1 MDHDDEIQ
9 EFLKETGLESLVPED
24 GEKKVYNTV
33 ITVGPEAEM
42 IKEILLEIQQ
52 IFTL

>member
-24 GEKKVYNTV
+24 GGKK
-33 ITVGPEAEM
+33 G
-42 IKEILLEIQQ
+42 IQYGYYGWSGGRNDKRDSA
-52 IFTL
+52 